1 MVGDGARRNMG
12 EGDSTWWV
20 SEIMAKRSLSV
31 KQSLLGS
38 LQLQGVDDRGA
49 RAEAERP
56 GGRVLLITQVRKK
69 RQGNSESS
77 GLGNR
82 KKGDSTD

>member
-12 EGDSTWWV
+12 EGGGTWWV

-38 LQLQGVDDRGA
+38 LQLQGVEMTEVPGQKQRGQLGGCCNNPGEKE
-49 RAEAERP
+49 EAGELREFRV
-56 GGRVLLITQVRKK
+56 GQQKEGRWR
-69 RQGNSESS
+69 
-77 GLGNR
+77 
-82 KKGDSTD
+82 